1 MNNMSGM
8 DRSFRVIIGIAFV
21 LLSWAVGFGSAL
33 GIVLLVVAAI
43 LLLTGAVGMCP
54 LYRLLGIST
63 NHTVS
68 HMHR

>member
-8 DRSFRVIIGIAFV
+8 DRGLRIVIGIALL
-21 LLSWAVGFGSAL
+21 LLSWAVGFGTAL
-33 GIVLLVVAAI
+33 GIVFLVVAAI
-43 LLLTGAVGMCP
+43 LVLTGIVGTCP
-54 LYRLLGIST
+54 LYRLLRIST